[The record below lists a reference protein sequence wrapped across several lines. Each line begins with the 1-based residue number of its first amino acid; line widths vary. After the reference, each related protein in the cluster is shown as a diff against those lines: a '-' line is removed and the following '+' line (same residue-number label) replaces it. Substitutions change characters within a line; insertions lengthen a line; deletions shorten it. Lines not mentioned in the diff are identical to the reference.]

1 MCYTIKPKVPK
12 FQLPTPSPFPIQI
25 RGEAAEVDQDL
36 LEFKEDTWYFGEGSF
51 GRLVFDCHNGNLL
64 VAVKMFR
71 RDNMSEVC
79 TEAQV
84 YEDVK
89 RIKLHPNFPFHSA
102 NMKLYLVTQFVGE
115 NASLTFPK
123 AIRDQV
129 ISHHCHLMSIMLGI
143 SEALIHLH
151 GNSWLH
157 NDLKRNNVLLKPI
170 KN

>member
-1 MCYTIKPKVPK
+1 M
-12 FQLPTPSPFPIQI
+12 
-25 RGEAAEVDQDL
+25 
-36 LEFKEDTWYFGEGSF
+36 FK
-51 GRLVFDCHNGNLL
+51 
-64 VAVKMFR
+64 

-89 RIKLHPNFPFHSA
+89 KVKLHPNFPFHSGISA
-102 NMKLYLVTQFVGE
+102 NMKPLYLVTQFVGE

-123 AIRDQV
+123 AIPDQV
-129 ISHHCHLMSIMLGI
+129 ISHHCHVMSIMLGI

-157 NDLKRNNVLLKPI
+157 NGLKRNNVLLKPI